1 MTTIYPISSLT
12 EKPETPATD
21 GRRDEQFG
29 QDTFLKLL
37 VAQLKFQD
45 PLKPTDSSEFLAQ
58 TAQFTQ
64 LETLQK
70 IEKQLDA
77 AQSANQL
84 LAASSMVGRR
94 AMYAITD
101 GRGPVGTSVVS
112 IRGSLPKDAPTGSRT
127 TITSDVYTR
136 NGAKVPLTLEFLKTA
151 EGWTVQATSR
161 GTAVGP
167 AQKLDFDAT
176 GDRTGNL
183 SLPAS
188 ALDKI
193 TGTAG
198 GWPANGITLAFG
210 DKDDPT
216 RLQLAGGPAT
226 VGVTEQNGHDGQSGA
241 GVVTGM
247 HLTADGPELI
257 VGGQSVPL
265 ASITDVSS

>member
-1 MTTIYPISSLT
+1 MTTIYPISGLQ
-12 EKPETPATD
+12 EKPEPATTTA
-21 GRRDEQFG
+21 GRDEQFG

-77 AQSANQL
+77 AQSANEM

-94 AMYAITD
+94 ASYTITD
-101 GRGPVGTSVVS
+101 GRGPIGTSVVS
-112 IRGSLPKDAPTGSRT
+112 IRGSLPKDAPAGSRT
-127 TITSDVYTR
+127 NITTEVYNR
-136 NGAKVPLTLEFLKTA
+136 AGAKVPLNLEFLKTA
-151 EGWTVQATSR
+151 DGWTVQATSR
-161 GTAVGP
+161 GTAVGS
-167 AQKLDFDAT
+167 ALKLDFDAT

-216 RLQLAGGPAT
+216 RLQLADGPAT
-226 VGVTEQNGHDGQSGA
+226 VGVTEQNGHDGQTGA

-247 HLTADGPELI
+247 HLTVDGPELVI
-257 VGGQSVPL
+257 GGQTIPL
-265 ASITDVSS
+265 SSITDISS